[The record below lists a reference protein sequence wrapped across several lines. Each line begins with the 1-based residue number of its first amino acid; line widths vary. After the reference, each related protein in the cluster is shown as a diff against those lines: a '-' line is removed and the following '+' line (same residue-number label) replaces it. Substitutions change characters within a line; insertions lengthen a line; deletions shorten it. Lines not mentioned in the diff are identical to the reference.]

1 MHTRDIVGMIL
12 VGLACLFVLGAAA
25 TAVALSYYEDYLTK
39 KGQRERYLAAKAKN
53 SAHS

>member
-12 VGLACLFVLGAAA
+12 VGLACLFVLGAA
-25 TAVALSYYEDYLTK
+25 TVAVALSYYEDHLTK
-39 KGQRERYLAAKAKN
+39 KGQRERYLAARAKN